1 MITYFII
8 FEILYKIN
16 INIYKGLS
24 MTLKIGDIAPDFTLK
39 SKNLTGDFKEIS
51 LSDYKGKNLVLFF
64 FPGAFTGV
72 CTDEV
77 CSITGGLKEY
87 EDLGADVLGISVDST
102 FAQEGWTKQFKIKI
116 PLLSDFN
123 KEVMVKYGTRYPDGV
138 FVGMNGVSKR
148 SVFVIDKEGKIQH
161 IEILDDAGK
170 LPNFDKIKEVLKSLK

>member
-1 MITYFII
+1 
-8 FEILYKIN
+8 
-16 INIYKGLS
+16 
-24 MTLKIGDIAPDFTLK
+24 MTLKIGDIAPEFSLK
-39 SKNLTGDFKEIS
+39 SKNITGDFKEIS

-102 FAQEGWTKQFKIKI
+102 FAQEGWTKQYKIKI

-123 KEVMVKYGTRYPDGV
+123 KEVIVKYGTIYPDGV
-138 FVGMNGVSKR
+138 FLGMNGVSKR
-148 SVFVIDKEGKIQH
+148 SVFVIDKDGKIQH
-161 IEILDDAGK
+161 VEILDDAGK